1 MVRVTFVNIEIIIWK
16 EKSVITIY
24 IRNHTMLTNIDHI
37 QLFIFLSIFISWF
50 FWMWMFLES
59 LIIELLTG
67 KEKFGWIVFISTT
80 YIIGALMYFF
90 IRRPRRIAEIGQ

>member
-1 MVRVTFVNIEIIIWK
+1 
-16 EKSVITIY
+16 
-24 IRNHTMLTNIDHI
+24 MLTNIDPI

>member
-1 MVRVTFVNIEIIIWK
+1 
-16 EKSVITIY
+16 
-24 IRNHTMLTNIDHI
+24 MLTNIDHI